1 MSRATSGRSEGH
13 PWGLALEGGS
23 TSRYGNIMT
32 ARMILLLLLLEIRQV
47 WWVLE
52 QPMTSM
58 MDKLDLWRCLTC
70 RVKRLST
77 CMGAFGAETQ
87 KPTWLLSSEKNTW
100 FLALAR
106 KVPEDAVFDS
116 TGVVVKGSDGRVSGG
131 PGLKETQ
138 AYPSEYSLELL
149 RLWTA
154 RQGEIDVEI
163 CSSVSDTDYQQID
176 DCDWALLD
184 VACDDLGIPARAW
197 TC

>member
-1 MSRATSGRSEGH
+1 M
-13 PWGLALEGGS
+13 
-23 TSRYGNIMT
+23 
-32 ARMILLLLLLEIRQV
+32 
-47 WWVLE
+47 
-52 QPMTSM
+52 
-58 MDKLDLWRCLTC
+58 
-70 RVKRLST
+70 
-77 CMGAFGAETQ
+77 
-87 KPTWLLSSEKNTW
+87 SSEKKNTW

-106 KVPEDAVFDS
+106 KVREDAVFDS
-116 TGVVVKGSDGRVSGG
+116 TGVVVNGSDGRVSGG

-163 CSSVSDTDYQQID
+163 CRSVSDTDYQEID